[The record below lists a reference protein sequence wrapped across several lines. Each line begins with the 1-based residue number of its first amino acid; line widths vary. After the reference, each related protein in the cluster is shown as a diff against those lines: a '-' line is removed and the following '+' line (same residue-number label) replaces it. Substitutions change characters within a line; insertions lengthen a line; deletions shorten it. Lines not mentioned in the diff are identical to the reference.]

1 VQTPRAAVLPA
12 VMPAVG
18 GSGDVDAG
26 PASHVA
32 AILWPLA
39 TGAARGPQE
48 PPLVALPI
56 PFSADPSDQLGD
68 TKAD

>member
-1 VQTPRAAVLPA
+1 VPTPRAAVLQA

-39 TGAARGPQE
+39 TGAALIVLG
-48 PPLVALPI
+48 VAVTL
-56 PFSADPSDQLGD
+56 AYV
-68 TKAD
+68 ARRNRRW